1 LAKPTKL
8 DCAFLSIV
16 LLTGSFV
23 VSPLAVTALLLLIA
37 QLEER
42 STDPAAVAAIATEL
56 RAAVAAI
63 QCDPIHQLHLP
74 LELELERI
82 VSVRTAAILRN
93 VSTDSIIRH
102 FGPYIVRTGN
112 KVRGIKLKYVLDL
125 AGNVPQL
132 PKPRRKKNPL
142 ALPRKR
148 RIGQGSP
155 KRRISSTSE
164 LTP

>member
-1 LAKPTKL
+1 MELSVSLAT
-8 DCAFLSIV
+8 A
-16 LLTGSFV
+16 
-23 VSPLAVTALLLLIA
+23 ALLLLIA
-37 QLEER
+37 QLEEQV
-42 STDPAAVAAIATEL
+42 SNPTAVATMAKEL
-56 RAAVAAI
+56 RAAVQAI
-63 QCDPIHQLHLP
+63 ERDPVNQLRLP

-93 VSTDSIIRH
+93 VSMDSIIRH

-142 ALPRKR
+142 VSPRKR
-148 RIGQGSP
+148 RIGQGSL

-164 LTP
+164 LMP